1 MSYIST
7 ECVNLFFTEVR
18 VKISVFC
25 MGELS
30 SDEAMFL
37 FSGVCIYHI
46 LCIFLKLIE
55 LKKDRQLVIYMYV

>member
-1 MSYIST
+1 VSYILT
-7 ECVNLFFTEVR
+7 ECVNLFFTEVT
-18 VKISVFC
+18 VKSSVFC

-46 LCIFLKLIE
+46 FLKLTE
-55 LKKDRQLVIYMYV
+55 LKKDRKLLTYV